1 MTAPRLGWWWA
12 VLPVLVLGLVVIA
25 LHHVRAGGYVLAAG
39 AGLAALLRLVLPK
52 SRSGG
57 LAVRSRAADVTTL
70 AVLALALAVI
80 TNVLDLRPRS

>member
-25 LHHVRAGGYVLAAG
+25 LHHVRAGGFILAAG
-39 AGLAALLRLVLPK
+39 VGLAAFLRLVLPT
-52 SRSGG
+52 SRTGG

-80 TNVLDLRPRS
+80 TQALDLRPRS